1 MFPARGGRG
10 AEVNGL
16 LPGRGPPGR
25 GPGVAPAV
33 GLAGAAGVSL
43 TGASDVGG
51 CAGASLALD

>member
-1 MFPARGGRG
+1 MNGLLPARGGRG

-33 GLAGAAGVSL
+33 GLAGASL
-43 TGASDVGG
+43 TGASGVGA
-51 CAGASLALD
+51 CLGASKLVS